1 MNTTSRQFSVR
12 SVLERVPPVV
22 WALVIMVIFF
32 GRSSPAFLSSGN
44 MVNLARS
51 GSILFIVAMGV
62 VVAKISGGLDL
73 SVGGVLT
80 LAGMLGAMALVR
92 SNGSIAM
99 GFLVALV
106 VGTLGG
112 TLNGIF
118 VTRMQVPA
126 FIATL
131 GTQYMAIGTSLGIN
145 GGMVVTNLPKALQW
159 FGDGFFLG
167 LPVPLWFCILAFL
180 VTYVL
185 LNFTPF
191 GVYVYALGGN
201 EEALKLAGKPA
212 WWYRV
217 LAFTYTGMMAG
228 LAGMIITARNMSA
241 QPLVGQGMEFQ
252 AFSAV
257 VIGGSF
263 VAGRGGAVDTVLGTL
278 FVLILRNGLN
288 VMGVATFY
296 QLAIIGVVLLVGI
309 IASLL
314 FERRLQK

>member
-1 MNTTSRQFSVR
+1 MSVF
-12 SVLERVPPVV
+12 ERVPPVV
-22 WALVIMVIFF
+22 WALVVMVIVF
-32 GRSSPAFLSSGN
+32 GRSNPAFLSLGN
-44 MVNLARS
+44 AINLARQ
-51 GSILFIVAMGV
+51 GSILFILCMGV

-80 LAGMLGAMALVR
+80 LAGMLGAMALSRWGLPIPVAFVV
-92 SNGSIAM
+92 SI
-99 GFLVALV
+99 L

-112 TLNGIF
+112 MLNGIF
-118 VTRMQVPA
+118 VTRMAVPA

-131 GTQYMAIGTSLGIN
+131 GTQYMAFGLSLGIN
-145 GGMVVTNLPKALQW
+145 GGMVVSNLPKALQW
-159 FGDGFFLG
+159 VGDGFLLG
-167 LPVPLWFCILAFL
+167 IPVPLWFCALAFL
-180 VTYVL
+180 STYGL

-217 LAFTYTGMMAG
+217 LAFTYAGMMAG
-228 LAGMIITARNMSA
+228 LAGMIVTARNMSA

-252 AFSAV
+252 AFSAT

-278 FVLILRNGLN
+278 FVLLLRNGLN
-288 VMGVATFY
+288 VMGVPTYY
-296 QLAIIGVVLLVGI
+296 QLAIIGVVLLTGI
-309 IASLL
+309 IMSLL
-314 FERRLQK
+314 VERRLQK

>member
-1 MNTTSRQFSVR
+1 MNTTNSRFSLR
-12 SVLERVPPVV
+12 SVFERTPPVV
-22 WALVIMVIFF
+22 WALLIMVIFF
-32 GRSSPAFLSSGN
+32 GRSSPAFLSKEN
-44 MVNLARS
+44 AVNLARQ
-51 GSILFIVAMGV
+51 GAFLFIVCMGV
-62 VVAKISGGLDL
+62 AIAKISGGIDL
-73 SVGGVLT
+73 SVGGILT
-80 LAGMLGAMALVR
+80 LAGMLGAMTLSR
-92 SNGSIAM
+92 WGMPIAV
-99 GFLVALV
+99 GFLVTML
-106 VGTLGG
+106 VGTLAG

-131 GTQYMAIGTSLGIN
+131 GTQYMAIGTSLGMN
-145 GGMVVTNLPKALQW
+145 RGMVVTNLPKALQW
-159 FGDGFFLG
+159 YGDGFLLG
-167 LPVPLWFCILAFL
+167 IPVPLWFCAAAFL
-180 VTYVL
+180 STYVL
-185 LNFTPF
+185 LNHTPF

-217 LAFTYTGMMAG
+217 LAFTYSGMMAG
-228 LAGMIITARNMSA
+228 LAGMLITARNMSA

-263 VAGRGGAVDTVLGTL
+263 VAGRGSAVDTVLGVL

-288 VMGVATFY
+288 VMGVATFQ
-296 QLAIIGVVLLVGI
+296 QLAIIGIVLLVGI